1 MTATPT
7 TSTDVATTTARAER
21 LYYRYA
27 RAVDEG
33 DLDELRAL
41 ATPDVK
47 VSRGSGEPAEGIEA
61 FLDVY
66 RAHNALQVPVC
77 KHVITNITAQPEAA
91 DGTVTTHAYFEAKL
105 LTDAET
111 KVIIGYYDDV
121 HVVDGDE
128 HLLAHKKIVAERV
141 LMLPG
146 SAGSYTYVGSTPE
159 V

>member
-33 DLDELRAL
+33 DLEELRAL

-47 VSRGSGEPAEGIEA
+47 VSRGSGDPAEGIEA

-66 RAHNALQVPVC
+66 RAHNALTVPVC

-159 V
+159 A

>member
-1 MTATPT
+1 MST
-7 TSTDVATTTARAER
+7 TTTTDIVTTTARAER

-33 DLDELRAL
+33 NLDELRAL
-41 ATPDVK
+41 ATPDVQ
-47 VSRGSGEPAEGIEA
+47 VTRGDGETKDGIEA

-66 RAHNALQVPVC
+66 RAHNALRIPVC

-105 LTDAET
+105 LSDGET

-121 HVVDGDE
+121 HLVRGDE

-146 SAGSYTYVGSTPE
+146 SVGSYSYVGQGE
-159 V
+159 A